1 MQWKN
6 VKLIYLREMRDQ
18 LRDRRTL
25 FLIAVL
31 PLLLY
36 PLLGT
41 SFFQLSQFLQNH
53 AAKILVVGADQLEG
67 VEWLPPLVEKD
78 CFADELFDD
87 PTLQRNLQ
95 LLWPDDFPELKSE
108 LVDGGKMVAP
118 DAEESAE
125 GATERNTPF
134 DLATKRLLDS
144 GEVEAVLVFPEGFS
158 ERLRAVRMST
168 VRRQEG
174 RAAEFPEPV
183 VLFNSADDKSQ
194 LAQLRVEQVLRRW
207 RGEVTEGN
215 LTASNVP
222 VEATRPF
229 ELQPRDMAQAQQRQA
244 AVWSKVLPFFV
255 FIWALT
261 GAFYPAVDLCAGEKE
276 RGTLET
282 LLTSPA
288 SRREIVWG
296 KLLTVMTFSMVTAL
310 LNLGS
315 LGLTGKFVID
325 QLSQVAAFGA
335 DSALSMPP
343 LTSLLW
349 LAAALVPISALFS
362 ALCLACAA
370 LARSTKEGQYYL
382 MPLMLVIMPLMMLPM
397 SPGIELNLGNSLIPI
412 TGLVLLLRSV
422 IEGEYQHV
430 LQYILPVAAVTLAG
444 CLLAIRW
451 AEEQFNRESVLF
463 RESER
468 LELGRWLMHLVRDRG
483 ETPSMA
489 QAVLCVAI
497 IMVVQFFVS
506 IALTAQSFGE
516 LTFALFAKSAL
527 ISQLACI
534 FAPAAIMTVMLT
546 RNPART
552 LLLERTP
559 DWKHLW
565 AAVGLALLCHPLI
578 ARFNEAVGRVYPVP
592 PETQEFAKS
601 IGDALGGAPN
611 WWVVLGLMALLPAI
625 CEEIAFRGFVLSGL
639 RHVGHKW
646 WAIGLSAVAFGLV
659 HPIPHQKIPATV
671 MGFVIGYVAVQ
682 TSSLWPC
689 ILLHAVHNSLGLLV
703 QSIAESVPKNPR
715 SPLAFLLGG
724 EEPLLYHPVTVV
736 ACGVGVAAILWTLHG
751 VSYRR
756 TAEEQLEEARQRRD
770 SPLVGA

>member
-6 VKLIYLREMRDQ
+6 VKLIYFREMRDQ

-67 VEWLPPLVEKD
+67 MNWLPPLVEKD
-78 CFADELFDD
+78 RFSAALFDD
-87 PTLQRNLQ
+87 TILQKNLE
-95 LLWPDDFPELKSE
+95 LLSPSDFPDLDDDLRQGVEAAATSDGE
-108 LVDGGKMVAP
+108 AVDGDRG
-118 DAEESAE
+118 
-125 GATERNTPF
+125 TPF
-134 DLATKRLLDS
+134 DVATKQLLDS
-144 GEVEAVLVFPEGFS
+144 GRIEAVLVFPDRFDD
-158 ERLRAVRMST
+158 RLRAARKAMVD
-168 VRRQEG
+168 RRQG
-174 RAAEFPEPV
+174 DAADFPEPV
-183 VLFNSADDKSQ
+183 VLYDSADDKSQ
-194 LAQLRVEQVLRRW
+194 LAELRVQQVLRRW
-207 RGEVTEGN
+207 GSEVTDKN

-222 VEATRPF
+222 IEATKPF

-255 FIWALT
+255 FMWALT

-296 KLLTVMTFSMVTAL
+296 KLLTVMTFSTITAM
-310 LNLGS
+310 LNLAS

-325 QLSQVAAFGA
+325 QLSKVAAFGGEN
-335 DSALSMPP
+335 ALTMPP
-343 LTSLLW
+343 ATSLVW
-349 LAAALVPISALFS
+349 LAVALIPISALFS

-370 LARSTKEGQYYL
+370 FARSTKEGQYYL

-397 SPGIELNLGNSLIPI
+397 SPGIELNLGNSLIPV

-422 IEGEYQHV
+422 IEGEFQQV
-430 LQYILPVAAVTLAG
+430 LHFVAPVAAVTLVG

-483 ETPSMA
+483 DTPSLA

-497 IMVVQFFVS
+497 IMVVQFFIS

-516 LTFALFAKSAL
+516 LTFALFAKTAL

-534 FAPAAIMTVMLT
+534 FAPAALMTIMLT

-559 DWKHLW
+559 QWKHLW

-578 ARFNEAVGRVYPVP
+578 ARFNQLVDRLYPVP
-592 PETQEFAKS
+592 DATKDFAKA

-611 WWVVLGLMALLPAI
+611 WWVVIGLMALLPAV
-625 CEEIAFRGFVLSGL
+625 CEELAFRGFVLSGL

-659 HPIPHQKIPATV
+659 HPIPHQKIPATL

-689 ILLHAVHNSLGLLV
+689 ILLHAVHNSLGILV
-703 QSIAESVPKNPR
+703 QSAAESVQNNR
-715 SPLAFLLGG
+715 ESPLAFLLGG
-724 EEPLLYHPVTVV
+724 EEPLLYHPATVA
-736 ACGVGVAAILWTLHG
+736 ACGMGVAAILWALHG

-756 TAEEQLEEARQRRD
+756 TAEEQLEEARQRQD
-770 SPLVGA
+770 SPQVGQAF